1 MINRDL
7 KSHLEYL
14 ELINA
19 DKTGWH
25 STTYGIN
32 GPSLLSN
39 LKYFDITMCLPFDVM
54 HSIFE
59 GITLVHLNHLFSYL
73 IDELGCLSLAQL
85 NHCIKSHQYGYSEI
99 DTKPALIK
107 PAKSSKSPFILSS
120 QVHAYIISVCSAQV
134 CIVKVH

>member
-14 ELINA
+14 ELINV

-39 LKYFDITMCLPFDVM
+39 LDITTCLPFDVM
-54 HSIFE
+54 HSIFDS
-59 GITLVHLNHLFSYL
+59 ITLVHLNHLFSYL

-99 DTKPALIK
+99 DTKPALIDRE
-107 PAKSSKSPFILSS
+107 SSKSPFF
-120 QVHAYIISVCSAQV
+120 
-134 CIVKVH
+134 